1 MAADIEKQMKEE
13 MEWASLKD
21 VMPDF
26 DAELE
31 WLKVADKLQPAEKRR
46 YSMLWRY
53 AAALI
58 VLLCATWFTILL
70 FKPHDQ
76 QLVKQVTPTDT
87 QAQKIAGS
95 IENGNNQMSVD
106 STPERMQAIKNKKKQ
121 VPPKENA
128 GHNYTTRYTIS
139 NSTDC
144 PMEISISQ
152 TMKCPNAK
160 PAAISTSST
169 LEPGQ
174 SASLNYRANDS
185 IPRNCSLTTEEIE
198 IKSIA
203 TGEAITLDAHSSPS
217 TAQDVFAYISGEKRG
232 DVLAGIFKL
241 DCNHHN
247 NKHSLRLDNRA
258 GSIIMQ

>member
-1 MAADIEKQMKEE
+1 MADDIEKQMKEE
-13 MEWASLKD
+13 MARASLKD
-21 VMPDF
+21 VMPGF
-26 DAELE
+26 DEEQE
-31 WLKVADKLQPAEKRR
+31 WLNVAGKLQPAKKRI
-46 YSMLWRY
+46 SVIIWRY
-53 AAALI
+53 AAALV
-58 VLLCATWFTILL
+58 VLLCAVWLSILL
-70 FKPHDQ
+70 FKPNDQ
-76 QLVKQVTPTDT
+76 QLAKHVIPANE
-87 QAQKIAGS
+87 QAQKTPDPIQNGSEQMPIGSAGGR
-95 IENGNNQMSVD
+95 I
-106 STPERMQAIKNKKKQ
+106 QATVNKKKQ
-121 VPPKENA
+121 ATPKENT

-139 NSTDC
+139 NGTDC

-174 SASLNYRANDS
+174 SASLNYKANDS
-185 IPRNCSLTTEEIE
+185 IPRNCSLTTEGIE

-217 TAQDVFAYISGEKRG
+217 TAQDVFAYISGEKTG

-241 DCNHHN
+241 DCNHHS

>member
-13 MEWASLKD
+13 MERASLKD

-26 DAELE
+26 DAEQE
-31 WLKVADKLQPAEKRR
+31 WLNVAGKLQPAKKRT
-46 YSMLWRY
+46 SAMIWRY

-58 VLLCATWFTILL
+58 VLLCASWLALLL

-76 QLVKQVTPTDT
+76 QLAKKATPVKTEE
-87 QAQKIAGS
+87 QKNTSTIPS
-95 IENGNNQMSVD
+95 RNDQMPID
-106 STPERMQAIKNKKKQ
+106 SNTASMQATANKKKQ
-121 VPPKENA
+121 LAPKGNTS
-128 GHNYTTRYTIS
+128 HNYTTRYTIS

-174 SASLNYRANDS
+174 SASLNYKGNDS
-185 IPRNCSLTTEEIE
+185 VPRNCSLTTEEIE

-241 DCNHHN
+241 DCNHHS
-247 NKHSLRLDNRA
+247 NKHSIRLDNRA